1 MTVGA
6 EAYYKE
12 VYLGL
17 VEEVLNDIEMN
28 DSKPEHEQIGVIQ
41 KNSFDELCQYARD
54 KYGEETSTFYAN
66 AKLITAEKYKSLPEG
81 EKNNKMFEIM
91 YKIPT
96 FRYPDFN
103 KKENQMFKE
112 FFDFIESIELNYKPG
127 WPMTCNIEFPDGKLF
142 TKKDLTNSSEYGI
155 I

>member
-91 YKIPT
+91 YKVSGAVTNILT
-96 FRYPDFN
+96 LMEIRSKEAVMLDFVAECYN
-103 KKENQMFKE
+103 EH
-112 FFDFIESIELNYKPG
+112 
-127 WPMTCNIEFPDGKLF
+127 
-142 TKKDLTNSSEYGI
+142 DLQHYYYA
-155 I
+155 